1 MLPPDYQREAELA
14 ALAVI
19 RTVEDDIIDETTRKE
34 RITEVMERLRQR
46 HGHMGELIVEAMV
59 MRLGALGVAF
69 YEAKADRLGIPF
81 DEMLDRAE
89 VERLTELGGLE
100 P

>member
-1 MLPPDYQREAELA
+1 MLPPRYQREAELA

-19 RTVEDDIIDETTRKE
+19 RTAADDVLDETTRKE
-34 RITEVMERLRQR
+34 RITEVMGHLRQR

-69 YEAKADRLGIPF
+69 YEAKADRVGVPF
-81 DEMLDRAE
+81 EEMLDRAE
-89 VERLTELGGLE
+89 VERLTELGGPE